1 MNFNIDYSKFENK
14 YIKVD
19 ELLSHMIHLYKLG
32 DYHVNNLF
40 IEDIYTYIT
49 SHLIQE
55 PEGGNNNE
63 ISSR

>member
-14 YIKVD
+14 YIEVD
-19 ELLSHMIHLYKLG
+19 ELLSHMINLYKSG
-32 DYHVNNLF
+32 EYHVNGLF

-55 PEGGNNNE
+55 PSDLDN
-63 ISSR
+63 IKII

>member
-1 MNFNIDYSKFENK
+1 MNFNINYSNYKDK
-14 YIKVD
+14 YVKVD
-19 ELLSHMIHLYKLG
+19 ELLSHMISLYKSG
-32 DYHVNNLF
+32 EYHVNGLF